1 MEAPVAVGAKR
12 SFRDWSIGCIV
23 NTVVVQSLDDP
34 ATRFVL
40 QATGDVPTAFSRSA
54 WSFSGR
60 VYCAGLRDGGVGQS
74 RGVYEIFPGEINITN
89 NSIPL
94 TYVLVPEFFPSFPG
108 DGLNCLNGTSQFP
121 NSTTTTTNPPC
132 FSEPISCQE
141 FASVPLQVD
150 RVFNQFGCQG
160 AIKALNVTTGIYEEL
175 CRSNNDPGTC
185 YSGCGINPEDNMIYC
200 ETFDGFRTLVRLTCN
215 TTTGLLSHCFVGALN
230 ANTAATF
237 NPTDNAYIGN
247 SGRLF
252 QLLNTSQLPA
262 FENRPP
268 PDGPT
273 NLGP

>member
-1 MEAPVAVGAKR
+1 M
-12 SFRDWSIGCIV
+12 DWAIGCVV

-60 VYCAGLRDGGVGQS
+60 VYCGGLRDGGVDSS
-74 RGVYEIFPGEINITN
+74 RGVYEIFPREINITN

-132 FSEPISCQE
+132 FAEPISCQE
-141 FASVPLQVD
+141 YASVPLQVD

-160 AIKALNVTTGIYEEL
+160 SVKALNVTTGIYE
-175 CRSNNDPGTC
+175 
-185 YSGCGINPEDNMIYC
+185 IYC
-200 ETFDGFRTLVRLTCN
+200 ETFDQFRTLVRLTCN
-215 TTTGLLSHCFVGALN
+215 TTTGLLTHCFVGALP

-252 QLLNTSQLPA
+252 QLLSA
-262 FENRPP
+262 
-268 PDGPT
+268 
-273 NLGP
+273 